1 MGVVVTEPAP
11 AERLEPSLSIDYDMV
26 VPGSPSP
33 NSMEPTP
40 EPKEPTPEPKEPTPE
55 YRIKVKEPT
64 PEPKEP
70 TPPPMPSTP
79 PPEEVESILERMST
93 MGCDCEESDPP
104 LLTSIPVRKS
114 TPQPS
119 NDDDEETRSQR
130 RERILAAQREAMW
143 SDDEESVAAITSR
156 VDQLKALLVSCPEAN
171 RDFVNGHIVS
181 LQAEVAVLK
190 AASRAVQTV
199 ASRSN
204 TPRDTPTHP
213 SADEESDQEES
224 EGEEEEELSEA
235 ESDEDEEWGSDDE
248 ISDLSDI
255 QALIAEHGL

>member
-40 EPKEPTPEPKEPTPE
+40 EPKEPTP
-55 YRIKVKEPT
+55 
-64 PEPKEP
+64 
-70 TPPPMPSTP
+70 PPMPSTP

-104 LLTSIPVRKS
+104 LFTSIPKKS

-119 NDDDEETRSQR
+119 NDDEEETRSQR

-143 SDDEESVAAITSR
+143 SDDEESEPKEEKIFSEDPDVDERVAAITSR
-156 VDQLKALLVSCPEAN
+156 VDQLKALLGSCPEAN

-204 TPRDTPTHP
+204 TPRATPTHP
-213 SADEESDQEES
+213 
-224 EGEEEEELSEA
+224 
-235 ESDEDEEWGSDDE
+235 
-248 ISDLSDI
+248 
-255 QALIAEHGL
+255 

>member
-1 MGVVVTEPAP
+1 MG
-11 AERLEPSLSIDYDMV
+11 
-26 VPGSPSP
+26 
-33 NSMEPTP
+33 
-40 EPKEPTPEPKEPTPE
+40 
-55 YRIKVKEPT
+55 
-64 PEPKEP
+64 
-70 TPPPMPSTP
+70 
-79 PPEEVESILERMST
+79 
-93 MGCDCEESDPP
+93 GCDCEESDPP
-104 LLTSIPVRKS
+104 LFTSIPKKS

-119 NDDDEETRSQR
+119 NDDEEETRSQR

-143 SDDEESVAAITSR
+143 SDDEESEPKEEKIFSEDPDVEERVAAITSR

-224 EGEEEEELSEA
+224 EGEEEEEQSEA

-248 ISDLSDI
+248 ISDLS
-255 QALIAEHGL
+255 

>member
-26 VPGSPSP
+26 VPGGPSP
-33 NSMEPTP
+33 NSM
-40 EPKEPTPEPKEPTPE
+40 EPTPEPKEPTPE

-64 PEPKEP
+64 PEPKDP
-70 TPPPMPSTP
+70 PPPPMPSTP

-143 SDDEESVAAITSR
+143 SDDEESEPEEESQGKIFSEDPDVEERVAAITSR

-199 ASRSN
+199 
-204 TPRDTPTHP
+204 
-213 SADEESDQEES
+213 
-224 EGEEEEELSEA
+224 
-235 ESDEDEEWGSDDE
+235 
-248 ISDLSDI
+248 
-255 QALIAEHGL
+255 

>member
-1 MGVVVTEPAP
+1 MG
-11 AERLEPSLSIDYDMV
+11 
-26 VPGSPSP
+26 
-33 NSMEPTP
+33 
-40 EPKEPTPEPKEPTPE
+40 
-55 YRIKVKEPT
+55 
-64 PEPKEP
+64 
-70 TPPPMPSTP
+70 
-79 PPEEVESILERMST
+79 
-93 MGCDCEESDPP
+93 GCDCEESDPP
-104 LLTSIPVRKS
+104 LFTSIPKKS

-119 NDDDEETRSQR
+119 NDDEEETRSQR

-143 SDDEESVAAITSR
+143 SDDEESEPEEESQGKIFSEDPDVDERVAAITSR
-156 VDQLKALLVSCPEAN
+156 VDQLMALLGSCPEAN

-224 EGEEEEELSEA
+224 EGEEEEEQSEA

-248 ISDLSDI
+248 ISDLS
-255 QALIAEHGL
+255 